1 MNQPSMSGHLRSSIT
16 SIKWFENNGGRAI
29 RRDVF
34 GRVFRIFSRI
44 HWTCSHIKE
53 SVQTRVD
60 LEKVNRYGK
69 PMGQRFGQ
77 ACFLVMLMLLTP
89 LSGCF
94 GQQDGEFG
102 STDDVVITPAVLT
115 GGVFQGLTIAAEA
128 DLSVY
133 VPYLM
138 LNSDTG
144 FVQNST
150 VVDLKAGESALLT
163 VLAPPRTDTA
173 VIMLGEYGRENWP
186 VRTIEESWRTWIQR
200 DGHER
205 SDNPGIQR
213 VPATNGTLDAVL
225 PSNSSGGPVLAVR
238 LPIERPMAP
247 AYAEAEG
254 GRHSTGVVNGR
265 TTFNFL
271 SSLSDT
277 TSDPTDVVDGA
288 LGYLDRWA
296 GQGNAAYEDA
306 ALHLIQTMENFGLE
320 VITQRFTYD
329 SLMTGAQNPEAYNIC
344 GYRYGEVDPDK
355 WMVFGAHFDIAP
367 PVNGAVLDPHVFGRT
382 YGTRVGAYDNTA
394 GTSMVLT
401 VAEAMA
407 NYKTRNTM
415 VFCLWSGEEGGKR
428 GSDFW
433 TDEWVKNENP
443 DVEVTNYVNL
453 DMAGVNWP
461 GGGGAPCGGN
471 HGPDGGCDPQPE
483 VDPDG
488 YPKDEEVWPMRVYIG
503 PSLDHDIMNQP
514 GMVGLAMWIG
524 SDAIGVEEQ
533 MSALIGTDL
542 PADTWKVDDWMA
554 KDRPEIIVY
563 EDTTARSDH
572 ATFQDNLG
580 TVTMGFGGLVD
591 GYWCYHQTCDTLD
604 EMIDWMDTTGKD
616 YGEEQS
622 GTSNL
627 VDALDTITW
636 WATYSFFH
644 LDENP
649 VRNAYL

>member
-1 MNQPSMSGHLRSSIT
+1 M
-16 SIKWFENNGGRAI
+16 GRDA
-29 RRDVF
+29 RRAF
-34 GRVFRIFSRI
+34 G
-44 HWTCSHIKE
+44 
-53 SVQTRVD
+53 
-60 LEKVNRYGK
+60 
-69 PMGQRFGQ
+69 
-77 ACFLVMLMLLTP
+77 LVCIMMLAP
-89 LSGCF
+89 LAGCF
-94 GQQDGEFG
+94 GEGDNDRQIGLG
-102 STDDVVITPAVLT
+102 DVAVTPEVLI
-115 GGVFQGLTIAAEA
+115 GGVFQGLTISA
-128 DLSVY
+128 DRALSAF
-133 VPYLM
+133 VPYLI
-138 LNSDTG
+138 LNEDTG

-150 VVDLKAGESALLT
+150 VVDLKAGESVLLT

-173 VIMLGEYGRENWP
+173 VVLLGDYQRENWP
-186 VRTIEESWRTWIQR
+186 IRDLNESWKTWL
-200 DGHER
+200 ER
-205 SDNPGIQR
+205 GGFDDKNAQGVSVVDDVNGSLSTVQASGVNGGAVTAVVLSVGRQQAPGF
-213 VPATNGTLDAVL
+213 
-225 PSNSSGGPVLAVR
+225 S
-238 LPIERPMAP
+238 
-247 AYAEAEG
+247 EAEG
-254 GRHSTGVVNGR
+254 GRHSTGIVDGR
-265 TTFNFL
+265 TVFNYINVM
-271 SSLSDT
+271 SDE
-277 TSDPTDVVDGA
+277 TSDPTDAADGA
-288 LGYLDRWA
+288 VGYLDRWA

-306 ALHLIQTMENFGLE
+306 AQYLIQTMENFGLE
-320 VITQRFTYD
+320 VITQRFVYD

-344 GYRYGEVDPDK
+344 GYRWGEVDRDK

-367 PVNGAVLDPHVFGRT
+367 PINGGMISPHLPGVGRT

-394 GTSMVLT
+394 GTGMVLT

-407 NYKTRNTM
+407 DFSTRNTM

-433 TDEWVKNENP
+433 TDYWVKEDNP
-443 DVEVTNYVNL
+443 NVEVTNYVNL

-461 GGGGAPCGGN
+461 GGGGAPCGNN
-471 HGPDGGCDPQPE
+471 HGGGEGNCDPDPT
-483 VDPDG
+483 VDEDG

-503 PSLDHDIMNQP
+503 PSLDHDVMNQP

-533 MSALIGTDL
+533 MAPLLGEGYD
-542 PADTWKVDDWMA
+542 AETWKVDDWYA

-591 GYWCYHQTCDTLD
+591 GYWCYHQTCDTVD

-616 YGEEQS
+616 YGEERS

-644 LDENP
+644 LDQDP
-649 VRNAYL
+649 IRNAYLDE

>member
-1 MNQPSMSGHLRSSIT
+1 MAGARGL
-16 SIKWFENNGGRAI
+16 
-29 RRDVF
+29 
-34 GRVFRIFSRI
+34 
-44 HWTCSHIKE
+44 
-53 SVQTRVD
+53 
-60 LEKVNRYGK
+60 
-69 PMGQRFGQ
+69 Q
-77 ACFLVMLMLLTP
+77 ALTLVLIMVMAP
-89 LSGCF
+89 LAGCF
-94 GQQDGEFG
+94 GENDEDGIVRTG
-102 STDDVVITPAVLT
+102 DVTITPVT
-115 GGVFQGLTIAAEA
+115 MIGGVFQGLTISAEQ
-128 DLSVY
+128 DLSAFI
-133 VPYLM
+133 PYLIK
-138 LNSDTG
+138 NQESG
-144 FVQNST
+144 FIQNST
-150 VVDLKAGESALLT
+150 VLDLRAGDSVLLN

-173 VIMLGEYGRENWP
+173 VVLLGDYGRENWP
-186 VRTIEESWRTWIQR
+186 IRSIDESWKTWY
-200 DGHER
+200 DR
-205 SDNPGIQR
+205 SGFEGTDALGVMR
-213 VPATNGTLDAVL
+213 VPGVNGTLDTVV
-225 PSNSSGGPVLAVR
+225 PSNSSSNGVLAIRIAV
-238 LPIERPMAP
+238 ERPMAA
-247 AYAEAEG
+247 AYGEADG
-254 GRHSTGVVNGR
+254 GRHSTGLVDGLNV
-265 TTFNFL
+265 FNYI
-271 SSLSDT
+271 SHMTDET
-277 TSDPTDVVDGA
+277 ADPTDAADGA
-288 LGYLDRWA
+288 VGYLDRWA

-306 ALHLIQTMENFGLE
+306 AQYLIGNLESFGLE
-320 VITQRFTYD
+320 VIVQRFTYD

-344 GYRYGEVDPDK
+344 GYRFGDVDPDK

-367 PVNGAVLDPHVFGRT
+367 PVNGGMLDPHIFGRT

-394 GTSMVLT
+394 GTAMVLT

-407 NYKTRNTM
+407 NFNTRNTM

-433 TDEWVKNENP
+433 TDYWVKEDNP
-443 DVEVTNYVNL
+443 NVEVTNYVNL

-461 GGGGAPCGGN
+461 GGGGAPCGNG
-471 HGPDGGCDPQPE
+471 HGGGDAGCDPQPE
-483 VDPDG
+483 IDPDG

-503 PSLDHDIMNQP
+503 PSLDHDVMNQP

-533 MSALIGTDL
+533 MAPLLGAGHSAE
-542 PADTWKVDDWMA
+542 TWKVDDWMA

-591 GYWCYHQTCDTLD
+591 GYWCYHQTCDTVD

-644 LDENP
+644 LDETP

>member
-1 MNQPSMSGHLRSSIT
+1 SL
-16 SIKWFENNGGRAI
+16 
-29 RRDVF
+29 
-34 GRVFRIFSRI
+34 I
-44 HWTCSHIKE
+44 HWTCSLIKE
-53 SVQTRVD
+53 SVQRRAD
-60 LEKVNRYGK
+60 LEKVNRYGQ

-77 ACFLVMLMLLTP
+77 ALFLVALMLLTP

-94 GQQDGEFG
+94 GEGEGEGFD
-102 STDDVVITPAVLT
+102 SLEDVVVTPATLI
-115 GGVFQGLTIAAEA
+115 GGVFQGVTISA
-128 DLSVY
+128 DADVSAY

-138 LNSDTG
+138 LNPDSG

-150 VVDLKAGESALLT
+150 VVDLKAGESVLLT

-173 VIMLGEYGRENWP
+173 VVLFGDYGRDNWP
-186 VRTIEESWRTWIQR
+186 VRSLEESWRTWYQR
-200 DGHER
+200 DGPDR
-205 SDNPGIQR
+205 TDNSGIQR
-213 VPATNGTLDAVL
+213 VAGENGSLDTVM
-225 PSNSSGGPVLAVR
+225 PSNSSGGPVYAMRV
-238 LPIERPMAP
+238 PIERPMAP
-247 AYAEAEG
+247 AYPEADG

-271 SSLSDT
+271 SSLSDE

-288 LGYLDRWA
+288 VGYLDRWA

-306 ALHLIQTMENFGLE
+306 ALHLRQTMENFGLE
-320 VITQRFTYD
+320 VIVQRFTYD

-367 PVNGAVLDPHVFGRT
+367 PINGAVLDPHVFGRT

-407 NYKTRNTM
+407 NYQTRNTM

-443 DVEVTNYVNL
+443 QVEVTNYVNL

-503 PSLDHDIMNQP
+503 PSLDHDVMNQP
-514 GMVGLAMWIG
+514 GMVGLAQWIG

-533 MSALIGTDL
+533 MSTLIGTDL

-616 YGEEQS
+616 YGDEQS

-649 VRNAYL
+649 IRNAYL

>member
-1 MNQPSMSGHLRSSIT
+1 MA
-16 SIKWFENNGGRAI
+16 GR
-29 RRDVF
+29 RP
-34 GRVFRIFSRI
+34 
-44 HWTCSHIKE
+44 T
-53 SVQTRVD
+53 
-60 LEKVNRYGK
+60 
-69 PMGQRFGQ
+69 Q
-77 ACFLVMLMLLTP
+77 AMLLI
-89 LSGCF
+89 LVFLSASFSGCF
-94 GQQDGEFG
+94 GENEVEGV
-102 STDDVVITPAVLT
+102 SSANDVVITPAILT
-115 GGVFQGLTIAAEA
+115 GGVFQGLTIAADK
-128 DLSVY
+128 DLSAFI
-133 VPYLM
+133 PYLI
-138 LNSDTG
+138 LNKDTG

-150 VVDLKAGESALLT
+150 VIDLEAGDSVLLD

-173 VIMLGEYGRENWP
+173 VVLISDYGRESWP
-186 VRTIEESWRTWIQR
+186 VRFVDESWKTWYAR
-200 DGHER
+200 DGYDLD
-205 SDNPGIQR
+205 DNPGITR
-213 VPATNGTLDAVL
+213 VVGMNGSIDTITQ
-225 PSNSSGGPVLAVR
+225 SNESGGSVIAVTI
-238 LPIERPMAP
+238 PIQRQMAA
-247 AYAEAEG
+247 AYGESEG
-254 GRHSTGVVNGR
+254 GRHSTGVVDGR
-265 TTFNFL
+265 TTFNYL
-271 SSLSDT
+271 NMLSDE
-277 TSDPTDVVDGA
+277 SLDATDAADGA
-288 LGYLDRWA
+288 IGYLDRWA

-306 ALHLIQTMENFGLE
+306 AQYLIQTLENFGLE
-320 VITQRFTYD
+320 VITQRFVYD

-344 GYRYGEVDPDK
+344 GYRFGSVSPNN

-367 PVNGAVLDPHVFGRT
+367 PVNGGMLDPHIFGRT

-407 NYKTRNTM
+407 GYDTRNTM

-433 TDEWVKNENP
+433 TDYWVKEDNP

-461 GGGGAPCGGN
+461 GGGGAPCGNG
-471 HGPDGGCDPQPE
+471 HGGGDGGCDPQPAI
-483 VDPDG
+483 DPDG

-503 PSLDHDIMNQP
+503 PSLDHDVMNQP
-514 GMVGLAMWIG
+514 EMVGLAMWIG

-533 MSALIGTDL
+533 MAPLLGVGYD
-542 PADTWKVDDWMA
+542 AETWKVDDWLA

-591 GYWCYHQTCDTLD
+591 GYWCYHQTCDTVD

-644 LDENP
+644 LDEQP
-649 VRNAYL
+649 IRNAYL